1 MDASNVSVIF
11 SAFSGDIGNIL
22 SENLPYI
29 VGILSAL
36 IGLGIL
42 VGYVARWI
50 GARDG
55 TLTYE
60 MEQSHDLR
68 NRTWRGGG
76 NEM

>member
-1 MDASNVSVIF
+1 MTPQNVSDIF
-11 SAFSGDIGNIL
+11 STFSGDIGNIL
-22 SENLPYI
+22 AENLPLV

-42 VGYVARWI
+42 VSYVARWL
-50 GARDG
+50 GSRDG

-68 NRTWRGGG
+68 NRTWKGGG